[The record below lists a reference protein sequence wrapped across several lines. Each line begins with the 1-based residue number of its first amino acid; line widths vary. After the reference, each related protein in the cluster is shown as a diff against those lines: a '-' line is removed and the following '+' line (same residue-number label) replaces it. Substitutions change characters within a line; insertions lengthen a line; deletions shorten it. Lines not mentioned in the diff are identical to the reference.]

1 MASNYEGDRE
11 VTFEITE
18 HLGVIAAYS
27 TGWKKELNIVSWN
40 GGAPKYDIRDWD
52 PEHEHMSRGIT
63 LHEKEMRLVVDMV
76 KRNRQ
81 AKTYAARN
89 TSEDQS
95 DTQSNSQKA
104 PASGEDIQITESE
117 YTEQ

>member
-1 MASNYEGDRE
+1 MASNYDGDRE

-52 PEHEHMSRGIT
+52 PNTNICREVLLFM
-63 LHEKEMRLVVDMV
+63 
-76 KRNRQ
+76 KRRC
-81 AKTYAARN
+81 AL
-89 TSEDQS
+89 
-95 DTQSNSQKA
+95 
-104 PASGEDIQITESE
+104 
-117 YTEQ
+117 